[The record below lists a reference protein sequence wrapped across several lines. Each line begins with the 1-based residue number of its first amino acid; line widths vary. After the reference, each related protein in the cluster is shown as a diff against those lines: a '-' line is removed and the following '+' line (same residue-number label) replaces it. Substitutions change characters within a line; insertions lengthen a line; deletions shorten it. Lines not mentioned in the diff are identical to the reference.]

1 MLNDHLW
8 RSNEILGIGC
18 AQRSKVSNL
27 GLFFSVFTKN
37 SCRSMPVES
46 VYSWLESS
54 QKGEHVNDVHCF
66 SLKSYHT
73 TQRTSGQH
81 LVWHFLQFL
90 KLVGTFVFII
100 LVGSER
106 WFFFVKRLGEFNMI
120 SILWGEDK
128 HNANGAEQWVNFSQ
142 HYTNISM
149 KIKTCVLK
157 S

>member
-66 SLKSYHT
+66 SLKSYHI
-73 TQRTSGQH
+73 TQH
-81 LVWHFLQFL
+81 NAPLD
-90 KLVGTFVFII
+90 
-100 LVGSER
+100 
-106 WFFFVKRLGEFNMI
+106 
-120 SILWGEDK
+120 SILCGIFSSFSSLLALLSLSSSLAVRGDSSLSNVWESLTWSPSCGVKINTTLMEQNNESTF
-128 HNANGAEQWVNFSQ
+128 HNTTPISQW
-142 HYTNISM
+142 
-149 KIKTCVLK
+149 K
-157 S
+157 